1 MLKSAGKSNDSTCPH
16 KRGSIKPDFVGAL
29 ASGLNRRA
37 FLQQSSIMLLASH
50 LLACKPSA
58 PSASDT
64 SLKIANNINTR
75 HTPPIASHNQHFALT
90 PEQSQTLDQVQ
101 ILLFPDDG
109 DGPSARDINAL
120 DYLQWALT
128 DRDNAAD
135 GDDEFILKGIG
146 WLDDLS
152 KQSHGDSFIKLD
164 EPKQQKVLQRISQS
178 SAGENW
184 LSLLIYYLI
193 EALVFDPF
201 YGGNTN
207 QIGWQWLQHQPGF
220 PRPDAS
226 THYRNLT

>member
-1 MLKSAGKSNDSTCPH
+1 MLKAAAKNNLRTKLDKNASS
-16 KRGSIKPDFVGAL
+16 KPAFVGAL

-37 FLQQSSIMLLASH
+37 FLQQSSIALLAGN
-50 LLACKPSA
+50 LFACKPTS
-58 PSASDT
+58 PTSESASN
-64 SLKIANNINTR
+64 SPQK
-75 HTPPIASHNQHFALT
+75 IASHAQHFSFNKQQKL
-90 PEQSQTLDQVQ
+90 TLDQVQ
-101 ILLFPDDG
+101 MQLFPADG
-109 DGPSARDINAL
+109 DGPSAQDINAL

-135 GDDEFILKGIG
+135 GDDEYIVKGIG
-146 WLDDLS
+146 WLDGLS
-152 KQSHGDSFIKLD
+152 EQTQGAVFIKL
-164 EPKQQKVLQRISQS
+164 EQQKQHQILERISQS

-220 PRPDAS
+220 PRPDVR
-226 THYRNLT
+226 THYRHLT

>member
-1 MLKSAGKSNDSTCPH
+1 LLKSAGKSSHSPILH
-16 KRGSIKPDFVGAL
+16 KRGSVKPDFVGAL

-37 FLQQSSIMLLASH
+37 FLQQSSIILLASH
-50 LLACKPSA
+50 LIACKPSV

-64 SLKIANNINTR
+64 SLENINTS
-75 HTPPIASHNQHFALT
+75 HTPPIASHNQHFAFSR
-90 PEQSQTLDQVQ
+90 EQSQTLDQVQ

-152 KQSHGDSFIKLD
+152 TQSQGDSFIKLA
-164 EPKQQKVLQRISQS
+164 EPKQQKVLQHISQS

-226 THYRNLT
+226 THYRKLT